1 MTKITTLVNEIEQL
15 TDINDHT
22 GAVLKLAEHVNAIA
36 PSTQLILLS
45 SHYVRELRDIDKT
58 HNAMG
63 YMIPTLANRRTDIRN
78 DLIEIIAR
86 QITSDENILIRS
98 AF

>member
-1 MTKITTLVNEIEQL
+1 MDITTLVNQIEQL

-22 GAVLKLAEHVNAIA
+22 GAVLKLAEHLNA
-36 PSTQLILLS
+36 L
-45 SHYVRELRDIDKT
+45 HYVRELLDIDEA

-78 DLIEIIAR
+78 DLIEIISR
-86 QITSDENILIRS
+86 QITPNENILIRS

>member
-1 MTKITTLVNEIEQL
+1 VKKMDITTLANEIEQL

-22 GAVLKLAEHVNAIA
+22 GAVLKLAEHLLAI
-36 PSTQLILLS
+36 
-45 SHYVRELRDIDKT
+45 HYVRELLDIESA

-78 DLIEIIAR
+78 NLIEIIAR

>member
-1 MTKITTLVNEIEQL
+1 MDITTLVNQIEQL

-22 GAVLKLAEHVNAIA
+22 GAVLKLAEHLQAI
-36 PSTQLILLS
+36 
-45 SHYVRELRDIDKT
+45 HYVRELLDIDKA

-78 DLIEIIAR
+78 DLIEIISR
-86 QITSDENILIRS
+86 QITPNENIAIRS
-98 AF
+98 SF

>member
-1 MTKITTLVNEIEQL
+1 MHITTLVNQIEQL

-22 GAVLKLAEHVNAIA
+22 GAVLKLAEHLNA
-36 PSTQLILLS
+36 L
-45 SHYVRELRDIDKT
+45 HYVRELLDIDEA

-86 QITSDENILIRS
+86 QITPNENILIRS